1 MGRRLSRYLSFV
13 LLLLFCFFVASSAA
27 AAGTG
32 FSDVASNHWAAKHI
46 SKMNAL
52 GIVKGYEDGTFRPDR
67 TVKQVE
73 AVLMAARSV
82 SKVMSYSTDIPFSV
96 PEWARQDVARALE
109 LGLLKSDEAFY
120 AQADANRAWVVR
132 LLVRLIGKEKEALN
146 AEGLPAFTDSYLI
159 PNWATGYVKVA
170 QDYNLV
176 GGYADNTFRPER
188 AVTRAELAAL
198 LSRAQEYLEP
208 SPLSIKGTVQE
219 VSTSRLT
226 ISDSSGQKRTFIL
239 PYDTPIYDDSTL
251 ISSSELWP
259 YDRVLLITDGEN
271 IKYIEKLSAEAV
283 ASVVSGSVRRVYSE
297 EGALVIETAS
307 GEYRTL
313 YLPPESS
320 LDTGSATWEVLH
332 TLQPGDQVEVT
343 LNNLGYISGLV
354 INSRSQE
361 AFKEGVVYDLYLDG
375 NLITL
380 RSDSGK
386 LSSFRLAEQ
395 VQVTMKGQR
404 FAALTD
410 VRQGDRVRLEIENSN
425 VVGIEVL
432 EVAFLLDLEGT
443 VVAVSPQD
451 RIITLDVDGQLKA
464 FRVTA
469 AAEIAISGLVNAGL
483 ADVAVGDQVKA
494 HIDNGVITRL
504 TVQDRSITNS
514 LHGTVVSVDTYNRIL
529 TLRDKQDNLHAY
541 EVKSNARIVI
551 NGDDTSLGNIK
562 KDMQVEIRLVDG
574 KIVYLEVDN
583 TPEGTVVSL
592 DDKGLLLV
600 LADSEGRRT
609 TYVIDEN
616 VDIDSEDGRD
626 DLDEIKRGDY
636 VEITLKDDVVTKIK
650 LYTELLLRV
659 ESVREDYDRID
670 TRDKDGD
677 RVRLYITGNVE
688 LIIPGIK
695 YPDVEDLRENDI
707 VKACYLGY
715 ELQKVELLQ
724 PRQGQ
729 VTAINYYNNTVTLKY
744 SEGDT
749 DTINFDRYSKLIIDG
764 KRYDSLER
772 LNRYDYVEVIENLE
786 GGYDIKVL

>member
-1 MGRRLSRYLSFV
+1 
-13 LLLLFCFFVASSAA
+13 
-27 AAGTG
+27 
-32 FSDVASNHWAAKHI
+32 
-46 SKMNAL
+46 
-52 GIVKGYEDGTFRPDR
+52 
-67 TVKQVE
+67 
-73 AVLMAARSV
+73 
-82 SKVMSYSTDIPFSV
+82 
-96 PEWARQDVARALE
+96 
-109 LGLLKSDEAFY
+109 
-120 AQADANRAWVVR
+120 ANRAWVVR